1 VNRPIYQDF
10 RRRLDLRR
18 REYII
23 LRQGSK
29 DYVEVAQRFGFIFD
43 EEGNCEGGT
52 IRDSRDVRDWAEWLE
67 ILLR

>member
-1 VNRPIYQDF
+1 VNIYDDF
-10 RRRLDLRR
+10 RRRLDSCR

-29 DYVEVAQRFGFIFD
+29 DYVEVGQRFGFIFD
-43 EEGNCEGGT
+43 EDGNCEGGT
-52 IRDSRDVRDWAEWLE
+52 IRNTRDVHDWATWLE

>member
-1 VNRPIYQDF
+1 MSIYDDF
-10 RRRLDLRR
+10 RRRLDSCR

-29 DYVEVAQRFGFIFD
+29 DYVEVAQRFGFIFNED
-43 EEGNCEGGT
+43 GHCEGGS
-52 IRDSRDVRDWAEWLE
+52 IRDTHDVRDWAEWLE